1 MQTPY
6 QLSLNEVQNTQE
18 NITTSESQSKPP
30 QQSVIRGPKH
40 TDCTRKGDYY
50 EALVQL
56 KAWERGAEV
65 FKNAGASGSVDMIII
80 WEGKTLK
87 CDVKA
92 MDYNK
97 PWGNFQHKRPAHCTE
112 DVQLISVHPQTK
124 QISFPPNRTPAGWE
138 NFWS

>member
-6 QLSLNEVQNTQE
+6 QLSLSEVQNTQE
-18 NITTSESQSKPP
+18 NTTILESQSQPP
-30 QQSVIRGPKH
+30 QQSVIRGQKR
-40 TDCTRKGDYY
+40 TDSNRIGDYY
-50 EALVQL
+50 ETYVQL

-65 FKNAGASGSVDMIII
+65 FKNAGATGSVDMIIL

-87 CDVKA
+87 CDVKS

-97 PWGNFQHKRPAHCTE
+97 VDKKYKHRRPSHCTE
-112 DVQLISVHPQTK
+112 GVQLISVHPQTK